1 MKIDKSALL
10 QEGSGGGCRQRGAGA
25 SSTSYTSITQPD
37 RVLWDPSGTENHHLK
52 ATATCWKP

>member
-25 SSTSYTSITQPD
+25 SSTSYTSIMQPG
-37 RVLWDPSGTENHHLK
+37 RVLLGTEIKICRELR
-52 ATATCWKP
+52 TTT